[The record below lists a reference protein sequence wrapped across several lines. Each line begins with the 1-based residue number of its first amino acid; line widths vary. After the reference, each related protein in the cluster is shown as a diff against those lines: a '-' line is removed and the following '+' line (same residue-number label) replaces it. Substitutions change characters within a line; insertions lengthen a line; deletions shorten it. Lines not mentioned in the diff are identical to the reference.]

1 MVIITLLCT
10 FRELEK
16 IMPNVAE
23 QVVKDVA
30 EGLQTYGFRPLDT
43 AAEKL
48 LKGQIIDIVKGDH
61 KIRQLVRKLTS
72 LFFIAS
78 RFLQFIF
85 K

>member
-10 FRELEK
+10 FRDLEK

-23 QVVKDVA
+23 QVVKEVA
-30 EGLQTYGFRPLDT
+30 EGLKTYGFRPLDST
-43 AAEKL
+43 AEKL
-48 LKGQIIDIVKGDH
+48 LKGQIMEIVKDNH

-72 LFFIAS
+72 S

-85 K
+85 KYNC